1 MKILRSLLS
10 VTALLTCTLALAAD
24 APIEVAHLEQKEVA
38 VASIEG
44 NRAAMTALSDEI
56 WRYAETAL
64 NETRSAKALADWA
77 EVQGFRVT
85 RGVANIPTA
94 FVAEYGEG
102 SPVIGI
108 MGEYDALPGI
118 SQKAQPTKEPLEVGA
133 GGHGCGHNLFGVAS
147 LGAAVA
153 IKDLIAEGRISGT
166 IRFFGT
172 PAEEAVGGKIYMQR
186 DGVMDG
192 LDVMLA
198 WHPSTETGSDMKSS
212 QAMVDVMVEFRGRT
226 AHAAYDPW
234 NGRSAADGAEIFTYS
249 VNMMREHIRPTSRIH
264 YTILEAGDV
273 PNVVPES
280 AKVWIWLRDAERAE
294 VDNMLQRVR
303 QIAEGAALA
312 AGVEST
318 LTVQA
323 GDWNMLVN
331 PPGQKILYDALTWL
345 GPIEFTEAEQE
356 FAKTIQKENGVEPK
370 GLITQIKPLL
380 EKPGLPEGGS
390 TDVADISWNTPT
402 INLSVT
408 TAPIGAPWHG
418 WSVVACGGM
427 SIGHTGMIYA
437 AKAMAATMID
447 LYEDPKHV
455 EAIREDFAENT
466 RDVEYAPYIPDGPPV
481 PPPQH

>member
-1 MKILRSLLS
+1 
-10 VTALLTCTLALAAD
+10 
-24 APIEVAHLEQKEVA
+24 
-38 VASIEG
+38 
-44 NRAAMTALSDEI
+44 
-56 WRYAETAL
+56 
-64 NETRSAKALADWA
+64 
-77 EVQGFRVT
+77 
-85 RGVANIPTA
+85 
-94 FVAEYGEG
+94 
-102 SPVIGI
+102 
-108 MGEYDALPGI
+108 
-118 SQKAQPTKEPLEVGA
+118 
-133 GGHGCGHNLFGVAS
+133 
-147 LGAAVA
+147 
-153 IKDLIAEGRISGT
+153 
-166 IRFFGT
+166 
-172 PAEEAVGGKIYMQR
+172 
-186 DGVMDG
+186 MDG

-273 PNVVPES
+273 PNVVPDS

-294 VDNMLQRVR
+294 VDNMLKRVR

-331 PPGQKILYDALTWL
+331 PPGQRILYDALMWL

-466 RDVEYAPYIPDGPPV
+466 RDVKYVPYIPDGPPV